1 MFEFAIFFLFLTLC
15 SKKIVVFFPAY
26 TNLIKAIGNREDMK
40 ATGIVYIYI
49 LYWEIIEIGVFLLFN
64 VNDTIYMRK

>member
-49 LYWEIIEIGVFLLFN
+49 LY
-64 VNDTIYMRK
+64 